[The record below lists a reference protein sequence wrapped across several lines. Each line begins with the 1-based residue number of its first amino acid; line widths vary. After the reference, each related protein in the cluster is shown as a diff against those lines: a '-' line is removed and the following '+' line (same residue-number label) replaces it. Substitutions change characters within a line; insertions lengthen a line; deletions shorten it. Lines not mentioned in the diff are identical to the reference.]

1 MSPRFPCVTPVM
13 ESFYSDILRAIITC
27 WTKSHPEFCKTSRSS
42 SAKIIN
48 KVDYFRKKAPPQMFD
63 WIRNA
68 PPIGKVCC
76 KCGV

>member
-42 SAKIIN
+42 SAKII
-48 KVDYFRKKAPPQMFD
+48 KED

-68 PPIGKVCC
+68 PPIGKVL
-76 KCGV
+76 

>member
-13 ESFYSDILRAIITC
+13 ESFYSDIQRAIITC

-68 PPIGKVCC
+68 PPIGKVL
-76 KCGV
+76 